1 MRNQRLSLGS
11 AVVLAIFAVNL
22 LAAGTRAV
30 GQESV
35 LYSFTGGYGGS
46 SDGRHPFGDLIL
58 DSAGNLYGTAAA
70 AGSRWAGVVF
80 ELSPVA
86 GGGWSERILHTF
98 TKNGVDGTQPAAG
111 LIFDAAG
118 NLYGTTA
125 EGGAYDYGTVFE
137 LRPSSGGSW
146 TERVLHSFGDGNNDG
161 VNPNSSLTLDAAGNL
176 YGGTPNGGADNA
188 GIVFELTRKSNGS
201 WEEKVLCSFPNSP
214 NNYSAGPFDARL
226 IFDSSGNLYG
236 TTVGGGAYNYGSVF
250 ELSPTADGAWTL
262 KLLHSF
268 DFNGTDGFGPE
279 AGVVFDSSGNLYG
292 TTSGGGPGKGFG
304 TVFELSP
311 VTGGTWTE
319 KVLYSVS
326 SWSAGTYLTGTPV
339 FDSAGN
345 LYATT
350 YSGAAH
356 DGGVVFELTP
366 ASGGGW
372 MENLLYNFGSGTDGS
387 NPWGGLVLDSQGNL
401 YGTTLNGGADGSGTV
416 FEIAH

>member
-1 MRNQRLSLGS
+1 MRNKKVSLGIRVAS
-11 AVVLAIFAVNL
+11 MICAANL

-35 LYSFTGGYGGS
+35 LYSFTGGNGES
-46 SDGRHPFGDLIL
+46 SDGKHPFGDLIL
-58 DSAGNLYGTAAA
+58 DSAGNLYGTAAS

-86 GGGWSERILHTF
+86 GGGWSEKILHTF
-98 TKNGVDGTQPAAG
+98 AKNGVDGTEPLAG

-125 EGGAYDYGTVFE
+125 AGGAYDSGTVFE
-137 LRPSSGGSW
+137 MRPSSGGSW
-146 TERVLHSFGDGNNDG
+146 TERVLHSFGDGENDG
-161 VNPNSSLTLDAAGNL
+161 VNPNSGLTLDASGNL
-176 YGGTPNGGADNA
+176 YGGTPNGDDNG
-188 GIVFELTRKSNGS
+188 GIVFELTPKSNGI
-201 WEEKVLCSFPNSP
+201 WEEKVLCSFPKSP
-214 NNYSAGPFDARL
+214 ISYSTGPVDARL

-236 TTVGGGAYNYGSVF
+236 TTIAGGAYNYGSVF
-250 ELSPTADGAWTL
+250 ELSPTAGGAWTL

-311 VTGGTWTE
+311 ATGGSWTE
-319 KVLYSVS
+319 KVLYRFT
-326 SWSAGTYLTGTPV
+326 WSAGTYPTGTPV

-350 YSGAAH
+350 LQGAAH
-356 DGGVVFELTP
+356 NGGVVVELMP
-366 ASGGGW
+366 ATGGGW
-372 MENLLYNFGSGTDGS
+372 TENLLYNFGSGTDGS
-387 NPWGGLVLDSQGNL
+387 TPWGGLVLDSQGNL
-401 YGTTLNGGADGSGTV
+401 YGTTLNGGEDGSGTV
-416 FEIAH
+416 FEIAQ

>member
-1 MRNQRLSLGS
+1 MRNLRFSLGLTG
-11 AVVLAIFAVNL
+11 VLAILVANL
-22 LAAGTRAV
+22 LVAGTRAV

-35 LYSFTGGYGGS
+35 LYSFTGGYGES
-46 SDGRHPFGDLIL
+46 SDGRHPFGDLIF

-86 GGGWSERILHTF
+86 GGGWSEKILHTF
-98 TKNGVDGTQPAAG
+98 TKNSVDGTEPAAG

-125 EGGAYDYGTVFE
+125 GGGAYDNGTVFE
-137 LRPSSGGSW
+137 LRPTAAGSW
-146 TERVLHSFGDGNNDG
+146 TERVLHSFGDGEKDG
-161 VNPNSSLTLDAAGNL
+161 FNPNSGLTLDAAGNL
-176 YGGTPNGGADNA
+176 YGGTPYGGADNG

-201 WEEKVLCSFPNSP
+201 WEEKVLCSFSKSP
-214 NNYSAGPFDARL
+214 NNYSTGPFDAKL

-236 TTVGGGAYNYGSVF
+236 TTIASGAYNYGSVF
-250 ELSPTADGAWTL
+250 ELSPTPSGAWTL
-262 KLLHSF
+262 TLLHSF

-311 VTGGTWTE
+311 ATGGSWTE
-319 KVLYSVS
+319 KVLYRFT
-326 SWSAGTYLTGTPV
+326 WSAGTYPTGAPV

-350 YSGAAH
+350 LQGADH
-356 DGGVVFELTP
+356 DGGVVVELTP
-366 ASGGGW
+366 AAGGDW
-372 MENLLYNFGSGTDGS
+372 TENLLYNFGGGTDGS

-401 YGTTLNGGADGSGTV
+401 YGTTLNGGVDGSGTV

>member
-1 MRNQRLSLGS
+1 MRNKKVSLGIRVAS
-11 AVVLAIFAVNL
+11 MIFAATL

-35 LYSFTGGYGGS
+35 LYSFTGGNGES
-46 SDGRHPFGDLIL
+46 SDGKHPFGDLIL
-58 DSAGNLYGTAAA
+58 DSAGNLYGTAAS

-86 GGGWSERILHTF
+86 GGGWSEKILHTF
-98 TKNGVDGTQPAAG
+98 AKNGVDGTEPLAG
-111 LIFDAAG
+111 LIFDATG

-125 EGGAYDYGTVFE
+125 AGGAYDSGTVFE
-137 LRPSSGGSW
+137 MRPSSGGSW
-146 TERVLHSFGDGNNDG
+146 TERVLHSFGDGENDG
-161 VNPNSSLTLDAAGNL
+161 VNPNSGLTLDASGNL
-176 YGGTPNGGADNA
+176 YGGTPNGDDNG
-188 GIVFELTRKSNGS
+188 GIVFELTPKSNGI
-201 WEEKVLCSFPNSP
+201 WEEKVLCSFPKSP
-214 NNYSAGPFDARL
+214 ISYSAGPVDARL

-236 TTVGGGAYNYGSVF
+236 TTIAGGAYNYGSVF
-250 ELSPTADGAWTL
+250 ELSPTAGGAWTL

-311 VTGGTWTE
+311 ATGGSWTE
-319 KVLYSVS
+319 KVLYRFT
-326 SWSAGTYLTGTPV
+326 WSAGTYPTGTPV

-350 YSGAAH
+350 LQGAAH
-356 DGGVVFELTP
+356 NGGVVVELMP
-366 ASGGGW
+366 ATGGGW
-372 MENLLYNFGSGTDGS
+372 TENLLYNFGSGTDGS
-387 NPWGGLVLDSQGNL
+387 TPWGGLVLDSQGNL
-401 YGTTLNGGADGSGTV
+401 YGTTLNGGEDGSGTV
-416 FEIAH
+416 FEIAQ